1 MAPTRELAVQI
12 QEDARALG
20 HFLKP
25 RIVTVFG
32 GIDYGRQ
39 RDQLRAGC
47 DLLIGTPG
55 RLLDY
60 EQQGATSF
68 GEVESLVVDEAD
80 RLFDLGFIKDLRR
93 ILRRC
98 PPPGRRHSMLFSA
111 TLSLRVMELAYEH
124 LNDARKIEIRPEQI
138 TADRVTQV
146 LYHVSQREKI
156 PLLLNLLRRE
166 GVERTMLFVNTK
178 RFAERLVSNLERH
191 GFKIGALTGDIP
203 QPRRLKILQDFK
215 SGVLPL
221 LVATDVASRGLHID
235 GVTHV
240 VNVDLPQDP
249 EDYVHRIGRTARA
262 GQAGKAISLADEDYV
277 FSLDAIQRLIGMK
290 IPVEFADD
298 MLFAARAKPVPPKSL
313 PKEEKTAPP
322 APKISSKV
330 EEKAAPAPG
339 VPEPERVRSASRPRR
354 APPRPSKK
362 SPFLSLLPSLHS
374 RNLLPNPLRIDPA
387 PFPPTSGR
395 ARRSVS
401 RCRRVASGTSRPS
414 LRPRPQLPP
423 ARRSDASGAAGAA
436 WRPAS
441 KRARRPEADAMPYA
455 TVGGHR
461 FYYEVGGEGE
471 TVLLLHGSFADA
483 DHPRGAGHG
492 RSPRAFARSASIAAA
507 TDARATR
514 LEPLSLADEAAEI
527 AALLDWFSD
536 GESASPRPRRRRR
549 GRDPVRARL
558 PGARALPRAPRAD
571 TVEGFPGKTRRAPPG
586 ATLLAAFARSPQAAI
601 EEQWLPLAG
610 LRRGARAGR
619 ASSSAFETDLPAGPA
634 SRAGRSSGPRTP
646 GRRRL
651 ARLGEIRAPTVV
663 LVGDREDAERLRLR
677 GRDRPGYS
685 RGGRDDDR
693 GRLRFLHMEDPRHV
707 MRRLTD
713 FYIPARRGREA

>member
-1 MAPTRELAVQI
+1 MTVPAGKFSDHLSEVYFSDLRLPHAVSAGIAACGFVRATPIQAATLPILLAGQDVAAQAQTGTGKTAAYLIAIFTRFVRTKRHKASPNPRALIVAPTRELAVQI

-124 LNDARKIEIRPEQI
+124 LNDARKIEIRPEQV

-262 GQAGKAISLADEDYV
+262 GQTGKAISLADEDYV

-298 MLFAARAKPVPPKSL
+298 MLFAAAKPVPPKSL

-322 APKISSKV
+322 APKISSKA
-330 EEKAAPAPG
+330 EEKAVPLLAPARETDRVPQSEPAAAAPPPFEEIPVSPIPLFAESSSESPAPADFWTREAFHLAVPQG
-339 VPEPERVRSASRPRR
+339 GFGDEPPEPVLPPDAPG
-354 APPRPSKK
+354 APP
-362 SPFLSLLPSLHS
+362 
-374 RNLLPNPLRIDPA
+374 
-387 PFPPTSGR
+387 
-395 ARRSVS
+395 
-401 RCRRVASGTSRPS
+401 
-414 LRPRPQLPP
+414 
-423 ARRSDASGAAGAA
+423 
-436 WRPAS
+436 
-441 KRARRPEADAMPYA
+441 KR
-455 TVGGHR
+455 
-461 FYYEVGGEGE
+461 
-471 TVLLLHGSFADA
+471 
-483 DHPRGAGHG
+483 
-492 RSPRAFARSASIAAA
+492 
-507 TDARATR
+507 
-514 LEPLSLADEAAEI
+514 
-527 AALLDWFSD
+527 
-536 GESASPRPRRRRR
+536 RRRRR
-549 GRDPVRARL
+549 GRRV
-558 PGARALPRAPRAD
+558 APRA
-571 TVEGFPGKTRRAPPG
+571 EASAP
-586 ATLLAAFARSPQAAI
+586 A
-601 EEQWLPLAG
+601 
-610 LRRGARAGR
+610 
-619 ASSSAFETDLPAGPA
+619 
-634 SRAGRSSGPRTP
+634 
-646 GRRRL
+646 
-651 ARLGEIRAPTVV
+651 
-663 LVGDREDAERLRLR
+663 
-677 GRDRPGYS
+677 
-685 RGGRDDDR
+685 
-693 GRLRFLHMEDPRHV
+693 
-707 MRRLTD
+707 
-713 FYIPARRGREA
+713 

>member
-1 MAPTRELAVQI
+1 MTVPAGKFSDHLSDVYFTDLKLPHAVSAGIAGCGFVRATPIQAATLPLLLAGQDVAAQAQTGTGKTAAYLVAIFTRFVRTKRHKASPNPRALIVAPTRELAVQI
-12 QEDARALG
+12 QEDAKALG

-215 SGVLPL
+215 SGALPL

-240 VNVDLPQDP
+240 INVDLPQDP

-290 IPVEFADD
+290 IPVEHPDD
-298 MLFAARAKPVPPKSL
+298 ALFAQAPAKATPPAKPAAPKSL
-313 PKEEKTAPP
+313 PKEAKTAPSVP
-322 APKISSKV
+322 EISSKV
-330 EEKAAPAPG
+330 EEAAAELPTRPRSA
-339 VPEPERVRSASRPRR
+339 PEPDRATEREPAAV
-354 APPRPSKK
+354 APSDFEEIPVSLS
-362 SPFLSLLPSLHS
+362 SPVSSFAESSSEESPESPALPSDFWTREAFGLAVPQGGFGDEPPEP
-374 RNLLPNPLRIDPA
+374 LPPSTGPGGA
-387 PFPPTSGR
+387 PK
-395 ARRSVS
+395 RRK
-401 RCRRVASGTSRPS
+401 RRRGRRVASRVE
-414 LRPRPQLPP
+414 
-423 ARRSDASGAAGAA
+423 AGA
-436 WRPAS
+436 PA
-441 KRARRPEADAMPYA
+441 
-455 TVGGHR
+455 
-461 FYYEVGGEGE
+461 
-471 TVLLLHGSFADA
+471 
-483 DHPRGAGHG
+483 
-492 RSPRAFARSASIAAA
+492 
-507 TDARATR
+507 
-514 LEPLSLADEAAEI
+514 
-527 AALLDWFSD
+527 
-536 GESASPRPRRRRR
+536 
-549 GRDPVRARL
+549 
-558 PGARALPRAPRAD
+558 
-571 TVEGFPGKTRRAPPG
+571 
-586 ATLLAAFARSPQAAI
+586 
-601 EEQWLPLAG
+601 
-610 LRRGARAGR
+610 
-619 ASSSAFETDLPAGPA
+619 
-634 SRAGRSSGPRTP
+634 
-646 GRRRL
+646 
-651 ARLGEIRAPTVV
+651 
-663 LVGDREDAERLRLR
+663 
-677 GRDRPGYS
+677 
-685 RGGRDDDR
+685 
-693 GRLRFLHMEDPRHV
+693 
-707 MRRLTD
+707 
-713 FYIPARRGREA
+713 

>member
-1 MAPTRELAVQI
+1 MTAPAGKFSDHLSDVYFADLKLPHAVSAGIAGCGFVRATPIQAATLPLLLAGQDVAAQAQTGTGKTAAYLVAIFTRFVRAKRHKASGNPRALIVAPTRELAVQI

-20 HFLKP
+20 HFVKM

-68 GEVESLVVDEAD
+68 GEVESLVIDEAD

-124 LNDARKIEIRPEQI
+124 MNDARKIEIRPEQI

-191 GFKIGALTGDIP
+191 GFRVGALTGDIP

-240 VNVDLPQDP
+240 INVDLHQDP

-262 GQAGKAISLADEDYV
+262 GQSGKAISLADEDYV

-290 IPVEFADD
+290 IPVEHPDEG
-298 MLFAARAKPVPPKSL
+298 LFASAGTPPNAGVAAPPVPAAPSARAAAPPASAM
-313 PKEEKTAPP
+313 PPPAPP
-322 APKISSKV
+322 APEESKLEEAPAAPGIAVDRPHVSVVDLEGADFWTREAFGLEVPHGGFGAEPAELSPPSS
-330 EEKAAPAPG
+330 AAPA
-339 VPEPERVRSASRPRR
+339 
-354 APPRPSKK
+354 
-362 SPFLSLLPSLHS
+362 
-374 RNLLPNPLRIDPA
+374 
-387 PFPPTSGR
+387 
-395 ARRSVS
+395 
-401 RCRRVASGTSRPS
+401 
-414 LRPRPQLPP
+414 
-423 ARRSDASGAAGAA
+423 
-436 WRPAS
+436 
-441 KRARRPEADAMPYA
+441 KR
-455 TVGGHR
+455 
-461 FYYEVGGEGE
+461 
-471 TVLLLHGSFADA
+471 
-483 DHPRGAGHG
+483 
-492 RSPRAFARSASIAAA
+492 
-507 TDARATR
+507 
-514 LEPLSLADEAAEI
+514 
-527 AALLDWFSD
+527 
-536 GESASPRPRRRRR
+536 RRRRR
-549 GRDPVRARL
+549 GRRVAARVE
-558 PGARALPRAPRAD
+558 AAAPA
-571 TVEGFPGKTRRAPPG
+571 
-586 ATLLAAFARSPQAAI
+586 
-601 EEQWLPLAG
+601 
-610 LRRGARAGR
+610 
-619 ASSSAFETDLPAGPA
+619 
-634 SRAGRSSGPRTP
+634 
-646 GRRRL
+646 
-651 ARLGEIRAPTVV
+651 
-663 LVGDREDAERLRLR
+663 
-677 GRDRPGYS
+677 
-685 RGGRDDDR
+685 
-693 GRLRFLHMEDPRHV
+693 
-707 MRRLTD
+707 
-713 FYIPARRGREA
+713 

>member
-1 MAPTRELAVQI
+1 MTASAGKFSDHLSDVYFADLKLPHAVSAGIAGCGFVRATPIQAVTLPLLLAGQDVAAQAQTGTGKTAAYLVTIFTRFVRTKRHKASPNPRALIVAPTRELAVQI

-20 HFLKP
+20 HFVKM

-32 GIDYGRQ
+32 GIDYGSQ

-68 GEVESLVVDEAD
+68 GEVESLVIDEAD

-191 GFKIGALTGDIP
+191 GFRIGALTGDIP

-215 SGVLPL
+215 SGALPL

-240 VNVDLPQDP
+240 INVDLPQDP

-262 GQAGKAISLADEDYV
+262 GQSGKAISLADEDYV

-290 IPVEFADD
+290 IPVEHPDEA
-298 MLFAARAKPVPPKSL
+298 LFAPAKPKP
-313 PKEEKTAPP
+313 ERTEKAAAPS
-322 APKISSKV
+322 APEISSKV
-330 EEKAAPAPG
+330 EQAAAALPDRPRSAAAP
-339 VPEPERVRSASRPRR
+339 EPKRITESEPAAA
-354 APPRPSKK
+354 APPTFEEIPVS
-362 SPFLSLLPSLHS
+362 LSSSVSSLEES
-374 RNLLPNPLRIDPA
+374 SSE
-387 PFPPTSGR
+387 TSGSLFADFWTR
-395 ARRSVS
+395 EAFGLEVPHGGFG
-401 RCRRVASGTSRPS
+401 AEPAEPS
-414 LRPRPQLPP
+414 PP
-423 ARRSDASGAAGAA
+423 SS
-436 WRPAS
+436 
-441 KRARRPEADAMPYA
+441 AMPA
-455 TVGGHR
+455 KR
-461 FYYEVGGEGE
+461 
-471 TVLLLHGSFADA
+471 
-483 DHPRGAGHG
+483 
-492 RSPRAFARSASIAAA
+492 
-507 TDARATR
+507 
-514 LEPLSLADEAAEI
+514 
-527 AALLDWFSD
+527 
-536 GESASPRPRRRRR
+536 RRRRR
-549 GRDPVRARL
+549 GRR
-558 PGARALPRAPRAD
+558 
-571 TVEGFPGKTRRAPPG
+571 
-586 ATLLAAFARSPQAAI
+586 I
-601 EEQWLPLAG
+601 
-610 LRRGARAGR
+610 AGR
-619 ASSSAFETDLPAGPA
+619 VEAAAPA
-634 SRAGRSSGPRTP
+634 
-646 GRRRL
+646 
-651 ARLGEIRAPTVV
+651 
-663 LVGDREDAERLRLR
+663 
-677 GRDRPGYS
+677 
-685 RGGRDDDR
+685 
-693 GRLRFLHMEDPRHV
+693 
-707 MRRLTD
+707 
-713 FYIPARRGREA
+713 